1 MEKEWKCS
9 NCNNWNEATSTGLF
23 CSKCGNPHYLES
35 EEEKKSIKK
44 RLEINNLNI
53 PIYPGDNIFIKVL
66 KNVFNFIQFIFL
78 AIVSFF
84 FWLIALGPG

>member
-1 MEKEWKCS
+1 MEKEWKC
-9 NCNNWNEATSTGLF
+9 NNWNEAKTSGLF
-23 CSKCGNPHYLES
+23 CSKCGTPHYLES

-53 PIYPGDNIFIKVL
+53 PIYPNDNLFIKVL
-66 KNVFNFIQFIFL
+66 KNVFNFIQFIFI

-84 FWLIALGPG
+84 LWLIAMGPG